1 MKKYIW
7 IFTYDM
13 FKEHILEIVSLDKEL
28 KEMMN
33 VHNKKEDIYEEY
45 IYNILPEVH
54 DENFI
59 WKSYK
64 IKIDNNKDKYIK
76 LLENNDIITK
86 DKNWYYSLNVFI
98 NIYQKL
104 NESNNNIDV
113 LLKYSFLDKTIN
125 ISLFE
130 KINWKHKLIT
140 DNIILF

>member
-140 DNIILF
+140 DNIVLF